1 MTTAAMPVDAANE
14 PARDIRP
21 LVGRVANNRAA
32 WIFGGVLLLAAI
44 GLFSILEARR
54 SSVSSPATMA
64 TRDASGNLIASPP
77 PLAIPDPGFNP
88 NDYPGAFMA
97 TTIPSVP
104 GATVPETLPGVPR
117 TPRVSQQGFIPGPPI
132 VRQPPYV
139 DNSPDAPYDAA
150 AAAAAAA
157 GAAAAEAAEA
167 AAAEGYYDE
176 RGRFIS
182 NQKLAGNRVGA
193 TRLLNPSTTVPQGAV
208 LQAVLETALDSN
220 RPGFVRAIV
229 SRDVRSFDG
238 SKILIPRGSRL
249 FGEYKADLTQGQNRA
264 FIQWQTLT
272 RPDGV
277 QIAVNSPAAD
287 PLGRAGVKGNVDS
300 HFFERFAGA
309 ILQSTLD
316 IGVGIATR
324 SASEGT
330 VVVGLPGSQQTLIND
345 QNQQNVQPTLKV
357 KHGASVSVFVARDLD
372 FIAVE

>member
-1 MTTAAMPVDAANE
+1 MTATTIDDGSLPE
-14 PARDIRP
+14 RDIRP

-32 WIFGGVLLLAAI
+32 WIFGGVLVLAAI
-44 GLFSILEARR
+44 GLFSVLEARR
-54 SSVSSPATMA
+54 SSVTSPATTA
-64 TRDASGNLIASPP
+64 QRDVSGNLISSPP

-88 NDYPGAFMA
+88 NDYPGPFMA
-97 TTIPSVP
+97 TTIPPAPSSNVP
-104 GATVPETLPGVPR
+104 DTLPGVPR
-117 TPRVSQQGFIPGPPI
+117 TPRVSQPGFIPGPP
-132 VRQPPYV
+132 VTPQPSYY
-139 DNSPDAPYDAA
+139 DKDSPDAAYDPAAAAAAAIEGAA
-150 AAAAAAA
+150 AAAAAADYDYDPRR
-157 GAAAAEAAEA
+157 
-167 AAAEGYYDE
+167 GYE
-176 RGRFIS
+176 
-182 NQKLAGNRVGA
+182 KLAGDRVGA
-193 TRLLNPSTTVPQGAV
+193 KRLLNPATTVPQGAV
-208 LQAVLETALDSN
+208 IQAVMETALDSN
-220 RPGFVRAIV
+220 RPGFARAIV

-238 SKILIPRGSRL
+238 TKILIPRGSRL
-249 FGEYKADLTQGQNRA
+249 FGEYKADLVQGQNRA

-324 SASEGT
+324 SASDGT
-330 VVVGLPGSQQTLIND
+330 VVVGLPGSQQTLINE
-345 QNQQNVQPTLKV
+345 QAQQNVQPTLKV